1 MESEET
7 KSLEDPRPV
16 LLVTTVDIGDGVTG
30 RVEVRLGDDPE
41 DAARAFCAT
50 NGLPESVVLPLTA
63 HLQSN
68 LDLGPPSEQ
77 DAATGSVA
85 PAQAISWADGD
96 VPAQTPRD
104 PLSQQ
109 DLHWARP
116 PGQGSPPPHPDAG
129 ASRGT
134 GGVTPAWGPGSS
146 APPQGTTSCVHERL
160 YHEHFRQ
167 QLKLEEA
174 RRLRDL
180 ELQLRMAQVH
190 LDPVS
195 QSLSAARTPDGYT
208 NYGERLYVEGRLEA
222 LKREQAAARRREA
235 EEAAQLECCTFVPE
249 MSLTAAAKRD
259 REARMGSQG
268 QRSHGPTLSSK
279 FESRMAE
286 LRRAKA
292 ASEVKECTFAPTL
305 NRRSQ
310 NLTSHRSSALK
321 EAGVQYYDRLYLEAE
336 RRRHKLEAAAL
347 ELPAQVTFAPKIL
360 RSSVVLRRLNS
371 GRADAELAAT
381 CLGRPPRV
389 EARLLERGERYAAR
403 AEASRAAARSAL
415 DPATGR
421 RLFVPETC
429 RSPRGGLGGVRGGSI
444 GEHLYGV
451 AAQHAKRAAAQA
463 EAERRR
469 AERDAASTFVNAS
482 SQRMVEALKRE
493 RFGSIFAYLAG
504 DDAADADLDLCAVVQ
519 DEEFMDTIDPEVRAD
534 VEYAARLLQTAA
546 QSDGPADDQDTASQ
560 GDGQHPLAASPA
572 SPDRELQTPNAAPQ
586 RRSALGPVS
595 LELFCVLMEEVLA
608 QTKGIARTYLLPLAP
623 SRKKFEEP
631 TFQPQI
637 DARSQALATRRRSG
651 APPAH
656 EKLYATAGLIQRKLE
671 SKRAAAEAARLKE
684 CSFQPTMIARKGSVN
699 SKSGTARSPG
709 AAKKPDELADALEVE
724 IKRALVRLS
733 MSAGVDGEKEGE
745 LAPLDTIRAA
755 RASLDPSAL
764 FGPPS
769 VQPGRAAPDLKWLET
784 ESETLVMDLAGTDD
798 VAAQDQG
805 SIIVQGQSLLS
816 LAAGPVPSHL

>member
-381 CLGRPPRV
+381 CLGRPPR
-389 EARLLERGERYAAR
+389 
-403 AEASRAAARSAL
+403 
-415 DPATGR
+415 
-421 RLFVPETC
+421 
-429 RSPRGGLGGVRGGSI
+429 
-444 GEHLYGV
+444 HLYGV

-519 DEEFMDTIDPEVRAD
+519 VAQWVVFVWWGDEEFMDTIDPEVRAD

-637 DARSQALATRRRSG
+637 DARSQVGHGSEGSEALATRRRSG

-671 SKRAAAEAARLKE
+671 SKRAAAEAARLKVGSFGE